1 MMVLFKILFGEF
13 NYLLLGQL
21 EEEVIFLEENNKNLN
36 EKNRLLKEEKNK
48 LLSGRRAIEGMAR
61 SELGLIKP
69 GETFYQFKK
78 EEELTK
84 ELPENRD

>member
-1 MMVLFKILFGEF
+1 MGVLFKILFGEF

-21 EEEVIFLEENNKNLN
+21 EEEVSFLEENNKKLD
-36 EKNRLLKEEKNK
+36 EKNRLLEEEKNK

-69 GETFYQFKK
+69 GEIFYKFKK

-84 ELPENRD
+84 ELPEDRD